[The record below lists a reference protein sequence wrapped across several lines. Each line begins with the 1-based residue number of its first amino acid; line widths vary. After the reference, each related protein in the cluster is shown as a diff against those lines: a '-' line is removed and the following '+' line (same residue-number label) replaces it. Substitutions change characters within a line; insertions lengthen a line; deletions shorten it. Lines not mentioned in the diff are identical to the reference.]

1 MLTYVFLCF
10 FKNLVFHIC
19 LALVFPSLSLP
30 DGSIPVST
38 APPITVC
45 SYNTRI
51 VLYPSQGFSVLH
63 SSLLFFSIT
72 FLRDIPSCLGYIL
85 RHVKPATRPA
95 CQQSRCISVTCGVRT
110 QLLMLLKSFLD
121 IIHSSCCFSR
131 NSECTATWEHFK
143 IQLLP
148 MGPSHLLCDPFY
160 CSADV
165 RSHHQLFILSFYKHQ
180 RCGKSPCLIAA
191 VSFSSHFCDK
201 LLTAAGLVAAH

>member
-1 MLTYVFLCF
+1 M
-10 FKNLVFHIC
+10 FHIC

-131 NSECTATWEHFK
+131 NSECMATSEHFK